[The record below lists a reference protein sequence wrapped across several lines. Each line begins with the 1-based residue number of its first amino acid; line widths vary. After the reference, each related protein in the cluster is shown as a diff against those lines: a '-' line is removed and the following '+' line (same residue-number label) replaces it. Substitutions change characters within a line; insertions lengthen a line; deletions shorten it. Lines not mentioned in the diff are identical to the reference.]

1 MEHDNGKDGEGV
13 IVPLSLIKAL
23 SENMLTTIDQWH
35 EERNIHCLDMGQ
47 CVVAMIAAID
57 AVTETINQYPDGSTL
72 Q

>member
-1 MEHDNGKDGEGV
+1 MEHDDGEDGEGV

>member
-1 MEHDNGKDGEGV
+1 MEHDNGEDGKGV

-47 CVVAMIAAID
+47 CIVAMIADID

>member
-1 MEHDNGKDGEGV
+1 MEHDDGEDGEGV

-57 AVTETINQYPDGSTL
+57 AVTETINRYPDGSTL

>member
-1 MEHDNGKDGEGV
+1 MEDDNGENSASV

-35 EERNIHCLDMGQ
+35 EQRSIHCLDTDQ
-47 CVVAMIAAID
+47 CVVAMLAAID
-57 AVTETINQYPDGSTL
+57 AVIEIINQYPDGFTI

>member
-1 MEHDNGKDGEGV
+1 MENDNGEDSEGV

-23 SENMLTTIDQWH
+23 SENMVETIDLWH
-35 EERNIHCLDMGQ
+35 EERGIHSLNMGQ

-57 AVTETINQYPDGSTL
+57 AVTETINQYPDGFTI

>member
-1 MEHDNGKDGEGV
+1 MEQDNGEDGKGV

-23 SENMLTTIDQWH
+23 SENMIATIDQWH

-47 CVVAMIAAID
+47 CIVAMLAAVD
-57 AVTETINQYPDGSTL
+57 AVAETMSGYPDGFTM